1 MTEPTREDSS
11 TELCREQFKAL
22 LNLFYVPTAFANAIL
37 YSRSEIMHE
46 FGSKLWEYQI
56 FGRENIS
63 VSVLSASD
71 RNVQLT
77 VTDTVLLQT
86 IQSIVI
92 NNLLTIKVEAYMLCF
107 SNIINELKR
116 AE

>member
-1 MTEPTREDSS
+1 M
-11 TELCREQFKAL
+11 
-22 LNLFYVPTAFANAIL
+22 
-37 YSRSEIMHE
+37 
-46 FGSKLWEYQI
+46 
-56 FGRENIS
+56 
-63 VSVLSASD
+63 LSASD